1 MKVGCWLAGKEALD
15 RGFVDEMTDLVDE
28 PAPKLTDTPASA
40 MANLCSGRLYVKFN
54 YLLDN
59 FEAAYCGE
67 WESEEDF
74 SGHIVEEGYNL
85 VLKIAECLLNKLKLS
100 KR

>member
-1 MKVGCWLAGKEALD
+1 MIYCLFHPVYIVLISWKSYI
-15 RGFVDEMTDLVDE
+15 FVHLVDE
-28 PAPKLTDTPASA
+28 PAPKLTDTPALA

-74 SGHIVEEGYNL
+74 SGHIVEESYNL
-85 VLKIAECLLNKLKLS
+85 VLKIAEYLLNKLK
-100 KR
+100 